1 MGLAAHNS
9 GGQVRLGLSATVA
22 SAVLYSAVVL
32 LGLGPASPSAQGRE
46 ADRSTPVVRVP
57 RDPAVSGPARRLP
70 QVSPGPA
77 RRHAQHRPAAA
88 QDEQVVVATADPI
101 AQTDGGKSSPAPPRA
116 PEAKPKTAS
125 APASSPEPTTS
136 GPADSGP
143 SEPDPVL
150 TVPELQTTVTVPVPG
165 QPITVT
171 VPQLPPVQ
179 LPPVPLPP
187 TPTVSLP

>member
-1 MGLAAHNS
+1 MGFAAHNS

-46 ADRSTPVVRVP
+46 AGRDPSIVRVP

-77 RRHAQHRPAAA
+77 RRHPKPRRPAPGEQTVAVSSKPVA
-88 QDEQVVVATADPI
+88 QPG
-101 AQTDGGKSSPAPPRA
+101 GGKGSPGSPRPDA
-116 PEAKPKTAS
+116 NPKTAS
-125 APASSPEPTTS
+125 APASSTQPNAS
-136 GPADSGP
+136 GSTDSGP
-143 SEPDPVL
+143 SEPDPIL
-150 TVPELQTTVTVPVPG
+150 TLPDPPTTVTVPVPG

-171 VPQLPPVQ
+171 VPQLPLPPVQ
-179 LPPVPLPP
+179 LPPAPTVPLP
-187 TPTVSLP
+187 

>member
-70 QVSPGPA
+70 QVSPGPT
-77 RRHAQHRPAAA
+77 RRRTQHGPAAA
-88 QDEQVVVATADPI
+88 HDEQVVVATADPI
-101 AQTDGGKSSPAPPRA
+101 AQTDGGKSSPAPPRT
-116 PEAKPKTAS
+116 PDAKPKTAS

-136 GPADSGP
+136 GPADSSP
-143 SEPDPVL
+143 SGPDPIL
-150 TVPELQTTVTVPVPG
+150 TVPELPTTVTVPVPG

-179 LPPVPLPP
+179 LPPAQIPP
-187 TPTVSLP
+187 TPTLPLP